1 MVRIII
7 FFLFLSTNLFSQS
20 TFQTWP
26 TISLKGEVID
36 NLDVKFKY
44 RNKYDHKES
53 SSVTSWFNMGLEY
66 KLNKSSFG
74 IYYRELQ
81 RIKSSEKRPFVE
93 FEYEV
98 NNNMKL
104 RLRNALRIKEGDK
117 SFLRYRIRYQYE
129 YDNIKR
135 IKPFVYNEI
144 FISKE
149 SLKRNRLSFGSKFK
163 VKKMPFDFRLAYL
176 IEMYR
181 DVENSVVNWSTKN
194 ALLVSL
200 DFKI

>member
-1 MVRIII
+1 M
-7 FFLFLSTNLFSQS
+7 FSQS

-74 IYYRELQ
+74 IYYRELH

-117 SFLRYRIRYQYE
+117 AFLRYRIRYQYE

-149 SLKRNRLSFGSKFK
+149 NFLNREDLTVRLNELKQACDDNNLDKAVNVLK
-163 VKKMPFDFRLAYL
+163 
-176 IEMYR
+176 ET
-181 DVENSVVNWSTKN
+181 VEGYK
-194 ALLVSL
+194 
-200 DFKI
+200 

>member
-20 TFQTWP
+20 RFQTWP

-74 IYYRELQ
+74 IYYRELHT
-81 RIKSSEKRPFVE
+81 IKSSEKRQHLDIT
-93 FEYEV
+93 YQL
-98 NNNMKL
+98 NDNMKI
-104 RLRNALRIKEGDK
+104 RLRNEYRIKEINDNV
-117 SFLRYRIRYQYE
+117 FRYRLRYSYSLKLF
-129 YDNIKR
+129 DNYN
-135 IKPFVYNEI
+135 PFVQ
-144 FISKE
+144 
-149 SLKRNRLSFGSKFK
+149 
-163 VKKMPFDFRLAYL
+163 DFQA
-176 IEMYR
+176 
-181 DVENSVVNWSTKN
+181 
-194 ALLVSL
+194 
-200 DFKI
+200 